1 MTSVSNKESDKP
13 TWLSIRDLA
22 DFYVV
27 PELTVR
33 YWLKS
38 KKLNQSNR
46 AHRIG
51 GRWRINR
58 LEFETK
64 FIDMKRPK
72 GSEARTKK
80 PAQAP
85 RAFDLSDLAGD
96 TAPADPIG
104 LH

>member
-1 MTSVSNKESDKP
+1 MN

-22 DFYVV
+22 EFYAV

-38 KKLNQSNR
+38 KKLNQSNG

-58 LEFETK
+58 LEFEAK
-64 FIDMKRPK
+64 FIDMKRPS
-72 GSEARTKK
+72 SEMRAKK
-80 PAQAP
+80 AAQAVGLP
-85 RAFDLSDLAGD
+85 RREHFSAGQ
-96 TAPADPIG
+96 
-104 LH
+104 